1 MHKHQYFAL
10 DPLNREVRGED
21 GKLLQITGNP
31 YRLLELLCDRY
42 PASLTITDINLAFD
56 PAGAREYTEAHV
68 RRMKNLIHKALRREV
83 IRYRNKVYSLIGE
96 LGKAEENAAKEQ
108 ARPLRFVSV
117 LKMENFLRLRVKTS
131 DGRDILYTNEN
142 FEGKI

>member
-96 LGKAEENAAKEQ
+96 LEKVEERAKVKEPG
-108 ARPLRFVSV
+108 RPFRFVSV
-117 LKMENFLRLRVKTS
+117 LKMENFLRIRAKTS
-131 DGRDILYTNEN
+131 DGRDILYTNKN
-142 FEGKI
+142 FT

>member
-1 MHKHQYFAL
+1 MYKHRYFSL
-10 DPLNREVRGED
+10 DPLKREVRGED
-21 GKLLQITGNP
+21 GKFSQITGNP

-56 PAGAREYTEAHV
+56 PAGAREYTEAHA

-96 LGKAEENAAKEQ
+96 LEKGEENAAHEH

-117 LKMENFLRLRVKTS
+117 LKMENFLRIRAKTS
-131 DGRDILYTNEN
+131 DGRDILYTNKN
-142 FEGKI
+142 FTGKI

>member
-1 MHKHQYFAL
+1 MFKHRYFSL
-10 DPLNREVRGED
+10 EPLKREVHDEH
-21 GKLLQITGNP
+21 GKLSQITGNP